1 MKEIIRAAFVIGRR
15 DLTAIIFSKAFI
27 LFLLGPLFPVIV
39 GVAAGALGGQI
50 KQDSDKPTIG
60 ILMAPGEAAKLTRVR
75 DDLVEQ
81 LGDGWYPEFRVVDVT
96 GENNGKSAREYLSEK
111 KNSLVAV
118 VSGTLDKPLITATKN
133 EAERFDDEIAAL
145 ISYAKTGQST
155 QMPKVDIEI
164 VQTSASGAKKGQQV
178 TGQLAQVIMY
188 FLTVLLTGMVLS
200 NLVEE
205 KSNKIIE
212 ILAAS
217 IPIEAVFVGKLFAM
231 LFMSLIGISI
241 WTGAGVAAVSLLA
254 SGLPLDAIPAPAVG
268 WPIFMM
274 LGILYFTMTYLMLGA
289 LFLGIG
295 AMAATVREVQTLSMP
310 VTMVQLIIFFFAA
323 YTVTQLGKP
332 IEQVAAIFPFSSP
345 FAMIARAAQVP
356 TLWHHAVAIIGQ
368 AFFTLLLLRIGVNL
382 FKRNVM
388 KSGAGGVKAGGAK
401 NAAPKRKLFGLIP
414 LARKEASPA

>member
-39 GVAAGALGGQI
+39 GIAAGALGGKI
-50 KQDSDKPTIG
+50 SQDSDKPTVG
-60 ILMAPGEAAKLTRVR
+60 ILMAADDAAKLTRVR
-75 DDLVEQ
+75 DELTKQV
-81 LGDGWYPEFRVVDVT
+81 GGGWYPELRVVGGT
-96 GENNGKSAREYLSEK
+96 GAGGDKTAREYLTDK

-118 VSGTLDKPLITATKN
+118 VSGTLDKPVITATK
-133 EAERFDDEIAAL
+133 AEVDRNDDEIAML
-145 ISYAKTGQST
+145 ISYARGEQST
-155 QMPKVDIEI
+155 QLPKLEQQI
-164 VQTSASGAKKGQQV
+164 VAKSASGAKKGQQL

-217 IPIEAVFVGKLFAM
+217 IPIESVFIGKLFAM
-231 LFMSLIGISI
+231 LVMSLIGISI
-241 WTGAGVAAVSLLA
+241 WTAAGVAGVALLA
-254 SGLPLDAIPAPAVG
+254 SGLPLGAIPAPAVG
-268 WPIFMM
+268 WPLFTL
-274 LGILYFTMTYLMLGA
+274 LGVVYFTMTYLMLGA

-310 VTMVQLIIFFFAA
+310 VTMVQLIVFFFAA
-323 YTVTQLGKP
+323 YTVTQLGQP
-332 IEQVAAIFPFSSP
+332 IEQAAAIFPFSSP

-356 TLWHHAVAIIGQ
+356 TLWHHVIALTGQ
-368 AFFTLLLLRIGVNL
+368 AFFTLLLLRIGVHL

-388 KSGAGGVKAGGAK
+388 KSGAGRTKDVKV
-401 NAAPKRKLFGLIP
+401 KRKLFGLIP
-414 LARKEASPA
+414 MTR

>member
-39 GVAAGALGGQI
+39 AVAAGMLGGQI
-50 KQDSDKPTIG
+50 KQDSDKPVVG
-60 ILMAPGEAAKLTRVR
+60 ILMEVDEAAKLIKVR
-75 DDLVEQ
+75 GELIKQV
-81 LGDGWYPEFRVVDVT
+81 GDGWYPELRAIGGVDPAT
-96 GENNGKSAREYLSEK
+96 NKSPREYLTDK
-111 KNSLVAV
+111 KNNLIAV
-118 VSGTLDKPLITATKN
+118 VSGSLDKPVITATKG
-133 EAERFDDEIAAL
+133 EADRNDDEIAML
-145 ISYAKTGQST
+145 VSYAKGDQST
-155 QMPKVDIEI
+155 QLPKVDIEI
-164 VQTSASGAKKGQQV
+164 VQKSASGSKKGQQV

-231 LFMSLIGISI
+231 LIMSLIGITI
-241 WTGAGVAAVSLLA
+241 WTSVGAIGFSMVA
-254 SGLPLDAIPAPAVG
+254 SGLPSGVIPEPAVG
-268 WPIFMM
+268 WPIFML
-274 LGILYFTMTYLMLGA
+274 LGVVYFAMTYLMLGA

-323 YTVTQLGKP
+323 YSVTQIDKP
-332 IEQVAAIFPFSSP
+332 IEQFAAIFPFSSP
-345 FAMIARAAQVP
+345 FAMIARAAQDS
-356 TLWHHAVAIIGQ
+356 TLWHHLIAIVGQ
-368 AFFTLLLLRIGVNL
+368 AFFTVLLLRIGVNL

-388 KSGAGGVKAGGAK
+388 KSGNAGRKERIK
-401 NAAPKRKLFGLIP
+401 KRKIFGLIP
-414 LARKEASPA
+414 VSR

>member
-1 MKEIIRAAFVIGRR
+1 MKEIIRAAIVIGRR

-50 KQDSDKPTIG
+50 KQDSDKPTVG
-60 ILMAPGEAAKLTRVR
+60 ILMSEQDTMRLLAVR
-75 DDLVEQ
+75 SQLAEQ
-81 LGDGWYPEFRVVDVT
+81 VGQGWYPELRSIGKQDEKSGT
-96 GENNGKSAREYLSEK
+96 QPGKSPREYLTDK

-118 VSGTLDKPLITATKN
+118 VSGSLENPKITATQS
-133 EAERFDDEIAAL
+133 EADRNDDEIAML
-145 ISYAKTGQST
+145 IGYAKSGQST
-155 QMPKVDIEI
+155 QLPKVDMEI
-164 VQTSASGAKKGQQV
+164 VTKSASGAKKGQQV

-231 LFMSLIGISI
+231 LIMSLIGITI
-241 WTGAGVAAVSLLA
+241 WTGTGISGFALLA
-254 SGLPLDAIPAPAVG
+254 SSLPLDAIPAPAVG
-268 WPIFMM
+268 WPVFLI
-274 LGILYFTMTYLMLGA
+274 LGVVYFTMTYLMLGA

-310 VTMVQLIIFFFAA
+310 VTMVQLIIFFFSA
-323 YTVTQLGKP
+323 YTVTQLDQP
-332 IEQVAAIFPFSSP
+332 IEQFAAIFPFSSP
-345 FAMIARAAQVP
+345 FAMIARAAQMP
-356 TLWHHAVAIIGQ
+356 TLWHHAVAVIGQ
-368 AFFTLLLLRIGVNL
+368 AFFTVLLLRIGVHL

-388 KSGAGGVKAGGAK
+388 KSGAGGAK
-401 NAAPKRKLFGLIP
+401 NTAKKRKLFGLIP
-414 LARKEASPA
+414 LPR

>member
-39 GVAAGALGGQI
+39 AVAAGSLGGQI
-50 KQDSDKPTIG
+50 ARDSDKPIVG
-60 ILMAPGEAAKLTRVR
+60 VLMQADEAAKLVTVR
-75 DDLVEQ
+75 DDLSQQ
-81 LGDGWYPEFRVVDVT
+81 LGDGWYPELKAIGAPD
-96 GENNGKSAREYLSEK
+96 GAGAKSPREYLSDT
-111 KNSLVAV
+111 KNNLVAV
-118 VSGTLDKPLITATKN
+118 VSGTLEKPIITATKT
-133 EAERFDDEIAAL
+133 EADRHDDEIASL
-145 ISYAKTGQST
+145 VSYAVTGKST
-155 QMPKVDIEI
+155 QMPKPQIEI
-164 VQTSASGAKKGQQV
+164 IEKSASGAKKSQQV

-217 IPIEAVFVGKLFAM
+217 IPIESVFIGKLFAM
-231 LFMSLIGISI
+231 LVMSLIGLTI
-241 WTGAGVAAVSLLA
+241 WIGAGLGLFSLFA
-254 SGLPLDAIPAPAVG
+254 SGVPMAAIPAPAVG
-268 WPIFMM
+268 WPIFLT
-274 LGILYFTMTYLMLGA
+274 LGVIYFTMTYLMLGA

-332 IEQVAAIFPFSSP
+332 IEQAAAIFPFSSP

-356 TLWHHAVAIIGQ
+356 TLWHHAIAVIGQ
-368 AFFTLLLLRIGVNL
+368 IFFTIALLRIGVIL

-388 KSGAGGVKAGGAK
+388 KSGSGGKVKEEGTR
-401 NAAPKRKLFGLIP
+401 RKLFGLIP
-414 LARKEASPA
+414 MGR